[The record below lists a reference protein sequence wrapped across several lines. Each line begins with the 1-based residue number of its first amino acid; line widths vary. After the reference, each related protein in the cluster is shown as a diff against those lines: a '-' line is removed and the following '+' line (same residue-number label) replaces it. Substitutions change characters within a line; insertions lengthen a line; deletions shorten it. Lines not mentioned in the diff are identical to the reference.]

1 MQFCFIMLDVYIN
14 LFFISI
20 IILLFIIKYQT
31 ITIEQKVLG
40 ILFMITLPFEL
51 YGGYL
56 QSFKLNN
63 LFIYHVLVPVQYAIY
78 SLIYYLRI
86 DSGSIKKIIL
96 LSVFLVAAAALVLAL
111 TIQPLHS
118 YNSYVIVLS
127 NFLIVMWILLYYRQ
141 LFIQLKII
149 KLEREPLFWISTGL
163 LFYAFGSFFVEG
175 LMKELIDYS
184 LALASKYYYNILIV
198 LVSFLYVMFI
208 VSFLCRDVFRNYD
221 KAL

>member
-1 MQFCFIMLDVYIN
+1 
-14 LFFISI
+14 
-20 IILLFIIKYQT
+20 
-31 ITIEQKVLG
+31 
-40 ILFMITLPFEL
+40 
-51 YGGYL
+51 
-56 QSFKLNN
+56 
-63 LFIYHVLVPVQYAIY
+63 
-78 SLIYYLRI
+78 
-86 DSGSIKKIIL
+86 
-96 LSVFLVAAAALVLAL
+96 
-111 TIQPLHS
+111 
-118 YNSYVIVLS
+118 
-127 NFLIVMWILLYYRQ
+127 MWILLYYRQ

>member
-1 MQFCFIMLDVYIN
+1 MLDVYIN

>member
-1 MQFCFIMLDVYIN
+1 
-14 LFFISI
+14 
-20 IILLFIIKYQT
+20 
-31 ITIEQKVLG
+31 
-40 ILFMITLPFEL
+40 MITLPFEL